1 MGKIVFWIVVF
12 FVILLGLRFHNVA
25 KSRRSS
31 RDRERRE
38 RPKELPP
45 AEPTVRCEA
54 CGVYLPKSEAKATAT
69 GFRCG
74 DSSCPR
80 RH

>member
-12 FVILLGLRFHNVA
+12 FVILLGLRFLNGA
-25 KSRRSS
+25 RSRQSS
-31 RDRERRE
+31 RDRESRE
-38 RPKELPP
+38 RPRELPP

-54 CGVYLPKSEAKATAT
+54 CGVYLPRSEALATDT

-74 DSSCPR
+74 DPACPR